1 MSESKKPVPIVNAIA
16 LKNYLRQKGE
26 NHIKYNHFT
35 TSKSLNS
42 IIQTKTLRLTLGNSK
57 MLNDHHEFGAK
68 GKKDVWDRTYIF
80 CFSYNNNENMALLGL
95 YGLPSEETVRFT
107 LEKESIKKI
116 INKDKIKIYTDLN
129 TQQELDKNLIEEIFF
144 ADIFYVKDKY
154 EKMPKHGDDE
164 LVFQNNNI
172 YSVFSEPESTGIV
185 KNDVWSQEKEVRLI
199 LKFSKKQEDEKGKIF
214 EHIYLKFPEEILE
227 EIQITKGPNFKE
239 NYVNRQYYSDLINQT
254 KFDEEKN
261 NKKLFENIDNINEKI
276 KEKNEVN
283 KKQKKTINLIE
294 LKESIFKGKIH
305 FKSDNFVQVKKEV
318 NL

>member
-1 MSESKKPVPIVNAIA
+1 MIS
-16 LKNYLRQKGE
+16 
-26 NHIKYNHFT
+26 
-35 TSKSLNS
+35 
-42 IIQTKTLRLTLGNSK
+42 
-57 MLNDHHEFGAK
+57 
-68 GKKDVWDRTYIF
+68 
-80 CFSYNNNENMALLGL
+80 
-95 YGLPSEETVRFT
+95 
-107 LEKESIKKI
+107 
-116 INKDKIKIYTDLN
+116 KIKIYTDLN